1 MTEDFLPSRLET
13 ALMNKCN
20 PQYYYDISISL
31 MDLYEQQKETSKQ
44 QTLESYISSQWWILI
59 GARSQLGAYNI
70 SKAQKWLK
78 LFDSQ
83 SLVFADV
90 DDETANT
97 LKLQQ
102 GAYLYLRSLAREF
115 AGDLSGIEKYGRLL
129 KENNNSLS
137 VLRMGK
143 ANLLRQQKAE
153 TIWILYGEKI
163 FPFRKI

>member
-1 MTEDFLPSRLET
+1 MT
-13 ALMNKCN
+13 
-20 PQYYYDISISL
+20 
-31 MDLYEQQKETSKQ
+31 
-44 QTLESYISSQWWILI
+44 

-70 SKAQKWLK
+70 SRAPKWLK

-97 LKLQQ
+97 IKVTARDVSLFTF
-102 GAYLYLRSLAREF
+102 LAREF

-153 TIWILYGEKI
+153 TIWILYGEKDLSLPEELKQNI
-163 FPFRKI
+163 LDLGSITYRE